1 MSDHLKGLLITISG
15 ILVLS
20 PDTLIVRLIDL
31 DQWTL
36 MFWRGIAV
44 WIGIGLLSASFHRRN
59 TLRAFRRIGW
69 PGCLLAIVFSAS
81 TMFFITA
88 LHLTSVANTLILAG
102 TAPIFAALLSK
113 SFLGE
118 RVLPRTWMTIFVV
131 IGAVALIVSDS
142 YGAGSF
148 WGDLSALACAVM
160 MGGTFVITRH
170 SKGHDMTPAMSL
182 SGLVL
187 AIVVVPW
194 ATPFDLSQDT
204 TQLLILL
211 GAIISVAFALL
222 TIGPRY
228 IPAPEVSMLLP
239 LETVFGT
246 LLVWYAIGEE
256 PGIYAIVGGSIVITA
271 LAIHSALALKR

>member
-1 MSDHLKGLLITISG
+1 MSDHLKGLLITITG
-15 ILVLS
+15 IIVLS
-20 PDTLIVRLIDL
+20 PDSLLVRLIEV

-36 MFWRGIAV
+36 MFWRGVAV

-59 TLRAFRRIGW
+59 TLVAFRRIGW
-69 PGCLLAIVFSAS
+69 PGCLMAVVFTAS
-81 TMFFITA
+81 TIFFITA
-88 LHLTSVANTLILAG
+88 LHFTSVANTLVLAG

-113 SFLGE
+113 TFLGE
-118 RVLPRTWMTIFVV
+118 RVLPRTWVTIFVV

-142 YGAGSF
+142 YGGGSF
-148 WGDLSALACAVM
+148 WGDLSALACALM

-187 AIVVVPW
+187 AIGVLPW
-194 ATPFDLSQDT
+194 SAPFDMT
-204 TQLLILL
+204 GETAQLLFLL
-211 GAIISVAFALL
+211 GIIISVAFALL

-228 IPAPEVSMLLP
+228 IPAPEVSMLMP

-256 PGIYAIVGGSIVITA
+256 PGLYAIIGGLVVIGA
-271 LAIHSALALKR
+271 LAIHSALALKN